1 VTVAA
6 PAAAT
11 TAPVTA
17 RTRLLLEGPIGST
30 LLRLAAPNLVVNV
43 ILIAIT
49 TGVDAHFVG
58 RLGPE
63 ALAGLALVFPLLML
77 MQQMANFSMGGALAG
92 AVARAIG
99 AGRRDE
105 ANALAVHG
113 IVIACVAAAI
123 FSAVLLLVGPAIY
136 ALLGGEGA
144 TLAAAVE
151 YSNVIFAG
159 ALAYWLLSI
168 LTSIVRGTGQVALLA
183 WVYLGCEALH
193 LCLVPLLVFGLGPVP
208 SLGIAGAGIA
218 TIIAFGAA
226 TAALAWFLASGR
238 TAVTLRL
245 GGIRLEAR
253 LFGEILRVGVPLS
266 LQPVLNNLSLA
277 ALTGYA
283 GALGGAALAGV
294 GAAVRL
300 EYVMYPV
307 VFGLGA
313 AVVAMVGTNI
323 GAGKKERANRIA
335 WTAAAMAIGA
345 TALIGLAALAWPRAW
360 AALFT
365 TAPDVVDAAAL
376 YLVIVAVGYPFIGM
390 NTLTQAFQA
399 MGRTLWPLIAVI
411 VRTLVIVGGGWV
423 VIAATDSGVAG
434 LAVVT
439 AASLIVAGAIV
450 AIAFRLTSRGEP
462 S

>member
-1 VTVAA
+1 MTAAA
-6 PAAAT
+6 PVA
-11 TAPVTA
+11 A

-43 ILIAIT
+43 ILIGIT

-58 RLGPE
+58 RLGSE

-92 AVARAIG
+92 AVARALG

-113 IVIACVAAAI
+113 IVIACVAAAL
-123 FSAVLLLVGPAIY
+123 FSVVLLTAGPAIY
-136 ALLGGEGA
+136 ALLGGDGA

-168 LTSIVRGTGQVALLA
+168 LTSIVRGTGQVAMLA
-183 WVYLGCEALH
+183 WVYAACEAFH
-193 LCLVPLLVFGLGPVP
+193 LGLVPLLVFGLGPVP

-226 TAALAWFLASGR
+226 TAVLACFLASGR
-238 TAVTLRL
+238 MAVTLRPCP
-245 GGIRLEAR
+245 LETR
-253 LFGEILRVGVPLS
+253 LFAEILRVGVPLS

-335 WTAAAMAIGA
+335 WTAAAMAVGA
-345 TALIGLAALAWPRAW
+345 TALIGLAALVWPRAW

-399 MGRTLWPLIAVI
+399 MGRTLWPLIAVV
-411 VRTLVIVGGGWV
+411 VRTVVIVGGGWV

-434 LAVVT
+434 LATVT
-439 AASLIVAGAIV
+439 AASLIVAGAII
-450 AIAFRLTSRGEP
+450 AIAFRITSRGEP